1 MKDKQ
6 QMMRDRKVKQQC
18 RIALVWRARWA
29 VPFGRNKAT
38 AFHIP
43 VFHEPRDVRVSR
55 THIEAL
61 RKERM
66 DRLTASLNKG
76 SQR

>member
-1 MKDKQ
+1 MKGKQ
-6 QMMRDRKVKQQC
+6 QRMRDRKVKQQC

-29 VPFGRNKAT
+29 VPFGKNKAI
-38 AFHIP
+38 AFRIP
-43 VFHEPRDVRVSR
+43 AFHEPRDVRVSK

-66 DRLTASLNKG
+66 DRLTPSLNKL
-76 SQR
+76 S